1 MNEIRTNTITIRNGY
16 CIYVIY
22 FSICNGINSI
32 YIIYIIT
39 YYIINVLYPHELS
52 FFV

>member
-1 MNEIRTNTITIRNGY
+1 MNEIRTNTITIGY
-16 CIYVIY
+16 WIYVIY

-32 YIIYIIT
+32 YFIYINT